1 MRERI
6 KEVIKSTFE
15 LEDVPDSIS
24 QNNCTTWDSMHHL
37 MLVVALETE
46 FGISFEPEDIGCM
59 NSLDEIEK
67 RIKSII

>member
-46 FGISFEPEDIGCM
+46 FGISFEPEDISYM
-59 NSLDEIEK
+59 SSLDAIETK
-67 RIKSII
+67 IKSII